1 MGLDTLDY
9 DYKDHQSAEADKNL
23 AVRFYLDAI
32 HNEEKSKEAG
42 RPVYDE
48 VVFIEKRVRGDRNNV
63 VQRPARDG
71 EERQFAEAYRAFRN
85 NEDPAVSGTP
95 LKEWPTIGVAMLKEL
110 QHMGFHTV
118 EQLAN
123 ASDTV
128 CGKFAGLQ
136 TFKQKA
142 ANYLAYAKEAAPI
155 AKLEAV
161 ATEAKNEA
169 EVLRRQLAELVKMTE
184 MQAAQIEALQKRSK

>member
-23 AVRFYLDAI
+23 AIRFYLDAV
-32 HNEEKSKEAG
+32 HNEDKSKEAG

-71 EERQFAEAYRAFRN
+71 EERQYAEAYRAFRN
-85 NEDPAVSGTP
+85 NEEQAVSGTP

-118 EQLAN
+118 EQLAS

-142 ANYLAYAKEAAPI
+142 INYLAYAKEAAPI

-161 ATEAKNEA
+161 AQDAKNEA
-169 EVLRRQLAELVKMTE
+169 EVLRRQVAELMEAGKI
-184 MQAAQIEALQKRSK
+184 QAAQIEALQKRSK